1 MIFQFNNI
9 EKQLYPT
16 TTKHLI
22 AKRKM
27 NNRNNFD
34 LWATRQPSTRG
45 GRQRGGAAAKPAE
58 HALCKER
65 RRVPQ
70 WRALSPFENARR
82 RSREAAC
89 RRDGRAFPAP
99 RRIRN
104 GPRVVLDTEVD
115 NILANRL
122 AIPEEER
129 VQHLNDMFR
138 IAVKTEELCAEIPK
152 AVKQRKL
159 RMIIEKENRICHFKN
174 LAMVMKGKGMDSL
187 FTVSPFSFD

>member
-34 LWATRQPSTRG
+34 LWATRQPSTRA
-45 GRQRGGAAAKPAE
+45 GRRCPLRPGQRCVSRGVAAA
-58 HALCKER
+58 
-65 RRVPQ
+65 
-70 WRALSPFENARR
+70 
-82 RSREAAC
+82 
-89 RRDGRAFPAP
+89 
-99 RRIRN
+99 RRIRS
-104 GPRVVLDTEVD
+104 GPRLVLDTEVD
-115 NILANRL
+115 NLVVRAGL
-122 AIPEEER
+122 GVAGSLSATEER
-129 VQHLNDMFR
+129 VQHLDDMFA
-138 IAVKTEELCAEIPK
+138 IAMKTEDVCAEIPK

-174 LAMVMKGKGMDSL
+174 LAMVMKGKGMDSGFIFVHCVPIVL
-187 FTVSPFSFD
+187 RLTDFALGCDVDRHKIDEMLESTNV